1 MNLYLDDLIDNNMP
15 VASLADAYAAY
26 ATTSDAV
33 EDVEEVITIIP
44 SGSQTTNV
52 LEKEVESLEQQA
64 LKLHFMQELVEA
76 AEKTNR
82 NLPKKNNETEAET
95 DADKTSIRLYSRTKI
110 NEIIHL
116 LQHPPTKADSK
127 EIINRYYFQFKFY
140 ILISFLIIFR

>member
-15 VASLADAYAAY
+15 VTSLADAYAAY

-95 DADKTSIRLYSRTKI
+95 DADKTSIRLYSHK
-110 NEIIHL
+110 N
-116 LQHPPTKADSK
+116 Q
-127 EIINRYYFQFKFY
+127 
-140 ILISFLIIFR
+140 